1 MSYPIIDL
9 RSDTFTLPSLEM
21 RQAMAYAPVGDD
33 VFGEDPTVNE
43 LEKYCAELFGT
54 EAALYCTSGT
64 QSNQIA
70 INVHTHPGD
79 EVICADLAHIY
90 IYEGGGIALNS
101 GCSVRLIS
109 GDLGRFTAQD
119 VLNNIN
125 NKNDIHLP
133 LTRLVCIEDTVNKGG
148 GAIWDFEEIKKI
160 RKVCDEN
167 NLILHC
173 DGARLFNALIE
184 TGISPAEYASQF
196 DSISICLSKGLG
208 APVGSILVGS
218 KAFISKSKRRRK
230 SMGGGMRQAGIIAAG
245 ALFALKNNVTRMAI
259 DHQNAKE
266 ISAILKQHPLIQSI
280 FPTTTNIVIAQTKKQ
295 DGALEMVE
303 WLKERGIMCFP
314 FGPDKIRFV
323 FHLDINDEK
332 MNQLKS
338 VLLP

>member
-1 MSYPIIDL
+1 MSYPVIDL

-184 TGISPAEYASQF
+184 TGISPAEYAAQF

-218 KAFISKSKRRRK
+218 KAFIAKSKRRRK